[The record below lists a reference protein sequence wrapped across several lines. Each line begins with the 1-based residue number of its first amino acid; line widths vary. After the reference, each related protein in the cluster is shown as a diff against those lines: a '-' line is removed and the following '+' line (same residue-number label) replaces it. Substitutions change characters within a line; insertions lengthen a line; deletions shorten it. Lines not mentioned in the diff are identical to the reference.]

1 MSLFAMFEKLE
12 NVMYDMFFGMIR
24 QNSYGIV
31 KEFVDLFGDDVVTAL
46 DEEGFPI
53 NVETKNFF
61 LKLKNGINISGKMY
75 TEEKAVICSNLLI
88 NEFSNYDFKRSYYEK
103 NLKEKL
109 LEQISLFNVV
119 ILIDV
124 SFFGKGIVGTKLFS
138 SRKYLLKI
146 AKKMNAYSSSYTDEI
161 LHPSG
166 KILIGKFQNGSLFS
180 HFKEY
185 KVIALND
192 ITRN

>member
-1 MSLFAMFEKLE
+1 MFEKLE
-12 NVMYDMFFGMIR
+12 NVTYDMFFGMIR

-31 KEFVDLFGDDVVTAL
+31 KEFVDLFGNDVEDAL
-46 DEEGFPI
+46 DEEGLPI
-53 NVETKNFF
+53 NLETKIFF
-61 LKLKNGINISGKMY
+61 FKLKNGINITGKMCI
-75 TEEKAVICSNLLI
+75 EEKAEIFSSLLI
-88 NEFSNYDFKRSYYEK
+88 NGFSSYEFKRSYYEK

-124 SFFGKGIVGTKLFS
+124 SFRGKGIVGTKLFS

-146 AKKMNAYSSSYTDEI
+146 AKKMNAYSCSYTDEI

-166 KILIGKFQNGSLFS
+166 KIFIAKFRDGALFS

-185 KVIALND
+185 KVVTLDD